1 MLDTLKIYNE
11 LKEKLEPEAALKIAE
26 MMGYIYGELAN
37 TVTKADFSELR
48 EIVRDLGEAQHRT
61 TVRFPHR

>member
-26 MMGYIYGELAN
+26 EKGIALY
-37 TVTKADFSELR
+37 KSSQF
-48 EIVRDLGEAQHRT
+48 
-61 TVRFPHR
+61 